1 MGVTLE
7 KTLPE
12 LWRSD
17 GSRYRKHHGGK
28 GKGAADSLETDDIR
42 VLELSQVFDV
52 RLLLLSH
59 LLDGHLL
66 GAELAKEDGSLRA
79 AAEPLQLRDLL
90 KRNLPHV

>member
-1 MGVTLE
+1 MGETQELGVADLLE
-7 KTLPE
+7 
-12 LWRSD
+12 
-17 GSRYRKHHGGK
+17 
-28 GKGAADSLETDDIR
+28 ANDIW

-66 GAELAKEDGSLRA
+66 GAELAQEDGSLRTA
-79 AAEPLQLRDLL
+79 AQPLQLRDLL